1 MLEETGVQPVN
12 EQVAEVIRRLES
24 FMATVDDA
32 LAIPREAGEFVHGL
46 LLATRAKRAV
56 EIGTSY
62 GYSGLWIASALS
74 QHNGTLVTIDHDPK
88 KHDKACSYFESAGL
102 AGCVDLRC
110 GNAADLLPTLDAPID
125 FVLNDADK
133 ANCLRYVDLLVD
145 KLSDRAIVLTDNTTS
160 HATELAEFVAWIR
173 ERPDFHSSHVP
184 IGNGMELS
192 VKLGG

>member
-1 MLEETGVQPVN
+1 VN
-12 EQVAEVIRRLES
+12 EKVAEVIRQIES

-46 LLATRAKRAV
+46 VLATRAKRAV

-62 GYSGLWIASALS
+62 GYSGLWIGSALS
-74 QHNGTLVTIDHDPK
+74 QHGGTLITLDHDPK
-88 KHDKACSYFESAGL
+88 KHDKARSYFDSAGL

-110 GNAADLLPTLDAPID
+110 GRAADLLAVLEAPID

-133 ANCLRYVDLLVD
+133 ENCLRYVDLLVD

-160 HATELAEFVAWIR
+160 HAAELAEFVAR
-173 ERPDFHSSHVP
+173 MRGRSDFHSSHVP